1 MTLQL
6 LFIISQLKIQGV
18 KKKKKY
24 LVALFVLFGLNSYLL
39 AEHIY
44 PISPEMGSG
53 TRGAFVD
60 IFDVKE
66 QVGKK
71 KIDATSKK
79 AEVTNSTGVMIT
91 TVANSKN
98 AIGYI
103 SLGSL
108 NDSIKAVKI
117 DGVAPSVENIN
128 NKSYTVFRPFNLAIS
143 SDNELVNDFL
153 GYTSSNQAKS
163 IIQKAGY
170 IALYNNEFS
179 SKKPSGKIVV
189 AGSSSI
195 TPLMEKLKES
205 YKSLNPKATIE
216 IQQSDSTTGINSA
229 IEKIADIAM
238 VSREFKD
245 SELKKGLKTQVLAL
259 DGLAVIVNKSNPIDS
274 LSKDRVIKI
283 FTCDITSWEKVL

>member
-1 MTLQL
+1 M
-6 LFIISQLKIQGV
+6 F
-18 KKKKKY
+18 KKY
-24 LVALFVLFGLNSYLL
+24 LVALFVLCGLSGSLT
-39 AEHIY
+39 AENIY
-44 PISPEMGSG
+44 PISREMGSG

-60 IFDVKE
+60 IFNVKK
-66 QVGKK
+66 QIGNK

-108 NDSIKAVKI
+108 NDTVKAVKI
-117 DGVAPSVENIN
+117 DGVTPSVENVN
-128 NKSYTVFRPFNLAIS
+128 NKSYTVFRPFNLAVS
-143 SDNELVNDFL
+143 SNNELVNDFL
-153 GYTSSNQAKS
+153 AYIGSNLSKN

-170 IALYNNEFS
+170 IAIYDNEFS
-179 SKKPSGKIVV
+179 SAKPNGKIVV

-195 TPLMEKLKES
+195 TPLMEKLKEG
-205 YKSLNPKATIE
+205 YKLVNPNATIE

-245 SELKKGLKTQVLAL
+245 NELKNGLKTQILAL
-259 DGLAVIVNKSNPIDS
+259 DGLAVIVNKENSINS
-274 LSKDRVIKI
+274 LSKESVKKI
-283 FTCDITSWEKVL
+283 FAGEITDWNRVK

>member
-1 MTLQL
+1 M
-6 LFIISQLKIQGV
+6 F
-18 KKKKKY
+18 KKY
-24 LVALFVLFGLNSYLL
+24 LVALFVLCGLSSSLM
-39 AEHIY
+39 AENIY
-44 PISPEMGSG
+44 PISREMGSG

-60 IFDVKE
+60 IFDVKK
-66 QVGKK
+66 QIGNK

-108 NDSIKAVKI
+108 NDTVKAVKI
-117 DGVAPSVENIN
+117 DGVTPSVENVN
-128 NKSYTVFRPFNLAIS
+128 NKSYTVFRPFNLAVS
-143 SDNELVNDFL
+143 SNNELVNDFL
-153 GYTSSNQAKS
+153 AYIGSNLSKN

-170 IALYNNEFS
+170 IAIYDNEFS
-179 SKKPSGKIVV
+179 SVKPSGKIVV

-195 TPLMEKLKES
+195 TPLMEKLKEG
-205 YKSLNPKATIE
+205 YKLVNPNATIE

-238 VSREFKD
+238 VSREFKTN
-245 SELKKGLKTQVLAL
+245 ELKSGLKTQILAL
-259 DGLAVIVNKSNPIDS
+259 DGLAVIVNKENSINS
-274 LSKDRVIKI
+274 LSKESVKKI
-283 FTCDITSWEKVL
+283 FTGEITDWNRVK

>member
-1 MTLQL
+1 M
-6 LFIISQLKIQGV
+6 F
-18 KKKKKY
+18 KKY
-24 LVALFVLFGLNSYLL
+24 LIALFVLFGLNSYLL
-39 AEHIY
+39 AENIY
-44 PISPEMGSG
+44 PISREMGSG

-108 NDSIKAVKI
+108 NDSVKAVKI

-128 NKSYTVFRPFNLAIS
+128 NKTYTVFRPFNLAIS

-205 YKSLNPKATIE
+205 YKSLNPNATIE

-245 SELKKGLKTQVLAL
+245 SELKNGLKTQVLAL
-259 DGLAVIVNKSNPIDS
+259 DGLAVIVNKANPIDS
-274 LSKDRVIKI
+274 LSKDSVKKI
-283 FTCDITSWEKVL
+283 FTGDITTWEKVK

>member
-1 MTLQL
+1 M
-6 LFIISQLKIQGV
+6 V
-18 KKKKKY
+18 KKY
-24 LVALFVLFGLNSYLL
+24 LVALFVLFGLNSFLL
-39 AEHIY
+39 AENIY
-44 PISPEMGSG
+44 PISREMGSG

-60 IFDVKE
+60 IFDVKK
-66 QVGKK
+66 QVGNKK
-71 KIDATSKK
+71 LDATSKK

-108 NDSIKAVKI
+108 NDSVKAVKI

-170 IALYNNEFS
+170 IALYDNEFS

-205 YKSLNPKATIE
+205 YKSLNPNATIE

-245 SELKKGLKTQVLAL
+245 SELKNGLKTQVLAL
-259 DGLAVIVNKSNPIDS
+259 DGLVVIVNKANPIDS
-274 LSKDRVIKI
+274 LSKDSVKKI
-283 FTCDITSWEKVL
+283 FTGDITTWEKVK

>member
-1 MTLQL
+1 M
-6 LFIISQLKIQGV
+6 F
-18 KKKKKY
+18 KKY

-39 AEHIY
+39 AENIY
-44 PISPEMGSG
+44 PISREMGSG

-108 NDSIKAVKI
+108 NDSVKAVKI
-117 DGVAPSVENIN
+117 DGVAPSIENIN

-170 IALYNNEFS
+170 IALYDNEFS

-205 YKSLNPKATIE
+205 YKSLNPNATIE

-245 SELKKGLKTQVLAL
+245 SELKNGLKTQVLAL
-259 DGLAVIVNKSNPIDS
+259 DGLVVIVNKANPIDS
-274 LSKDRVIKI
+274 LSKDSVKKI
-283 FTCDITSWEKVL
+283 FTGDITTWEKVK

>member
-1 MTLQL
+1 M
-6 LFIISQLKIQGV
+6 F
-18 KKKKKY
+18 KKY
-24 LVALFVLFGLNSYLL
+24 LVALFVLCGLSSSLT
-39 AEHIY
+39 AENIY
-44 PISPEMGSG
+44 PISREMGSG

-60 IFDVKE
+60 IFDVKK
-66 QVGKK
+66 QIGNK

-108 NDSIKAVKI
+108 NDTVKAVKI
-117 DGVAPSVENIN
+117 DGVTPSVENVN
-128 NKSYTVFRPFNLAIS
+128 NKSYTVFRPFNLAVS
-143 SDNELVNDFL
+143 SNNELVNDFL
-153 GYTSSNQAKS
+153 AYIGSNLSKN

-170 IALYNNEFS
+170 IAIYDNEFS
-179 SKKPSGKIVV
+179 SAKPSGKIVV

-195 TPLMEKLKES
+195 TPLMEKLKEG
-205 YKSLNPKATIE
+205 YKLVNPNATIE

-245 SELKKGLKTQVLAL
+245 NELKSGLKTQILAL
-259 DGLAVIVNKSNPIDS
+259 DGLAVIVNKENSINS
-274 LSKDRVIKI
+274 LSKESVKKI
-283 FTCDITSWEKVL
+283 FAGEITDWNRVK

>member
-1 MTLQL
+1 M
-6 LFIISQLKIQGV
+6 F
-18 KKKKKY
+18 KKY
-24 LVALFVLFGLNSYLL
+24 LVALFVLCGLSSSLI
-39 AEHIY
+39 AENIY
-44 PISPEMGSG
+44 PISREMGSG

-60 IFDVKE
+60 IFDVKK
-66 QVGKK
+66 QIGNK

-108 NDSIKAVKI
+108 NDTVKAVKI
-117 DGVAPSVENIN
+117 DGVTPSVENVN
-128 NKSYTVFRPFNLAIS
+128 NKSYTVFRPFNLAVS
-143 SDNELVNDFL
+143 SNNELVNDFL
-153 GYTSSNQAKS
+153 AYIGSNLSKN

-170 IALYNNEFS
+170 IAIYDNEFS
-179 SKKPSGKIVV
+179 SAKPSGKIVV

-195 TPLMEKLKES
+195 TPLMEKLKEG
-205 YKSLNPKATIE
+205 YKLVNSNATIE

-238 VSREFKD
+238 VSREFKTN
-245 SELKKGLKTQVLAL
+245 ELKSGLKTQILAL
-259 DGLAVIVNKSNPIDS
+259 DGLAVIVNKENSINS
-274 LSKDRVIKI
+274 LSKESVKKI
-283 FTCDITSWEKVL
+283 FTGEITDWNRVK

>member
-1 MTLQL
+1 M
-6 LFIISQLKIQGV
+6 F
-18 KKKKKY
+18 KKY
-24 LVALFVLFGLNSYLL
+24 LVALFVLCGISSSLM
-39 AEHIY
+39 AENIY
-44 PISPEMGSG
+44 PISREMGSG

-60 IFDVKE
+60 IFDVKK
-66 QVGKK
+66 QIGNK

-108 NDSIKAVKI
+108 NDTVKAVKI
-117 DGVAPSVENIN
+117 DGVTPSVENVN
-128 NKSYTVFRPFNLAIS
+128 NKSYTVFRPFNLAVS
-143 SDNELVNDFL
+143 SNNELVNDFL
-153 GYTSSNQAKS
+153 AYIGSNLSKS

-170 IALYNNEFS
+170 IAIYDNEFS
-179 SKKPSGKIVV
+179 SAKPSGKIVV

-195 TPLMEKLKES
+195 TPLMEKLKEG
-205 YKSLNPKATIE
+205 YKLVNPNATIE

-245 SELKKGLKTQVLAL
+245 NELKSGLKTQILAL
-259 DGLAVIVNKSNPIDS
+259 DGLAVIVNKENSINS
-274 LSKDRVIKI
+274 LSKESVKKI
-283 FTCDITSWEKVL
+283 FAGEITDWNRVK

>member
-1 MTLQL
+1 M
-6 LFIISQLKIQGV
+6 F
-18 KKKKKY
+18 KKY
-24 LVALFVLFGLNSYLL
+24 LVALFVLCGLSSSLM
-39 AEHIY
+39 AENIY
-44 PISPEMGSG
+44 PISREMGSG

-60 IFDVKE
+60 IFDVKK
-66 QVGKK
+66 QIGNK

-108 NDSIKAVKI
+108 NDTVKAVKI
-117 DGVAPSVENIN
+117 DGVTPSVENVN
-128 NKSYTVFRPFNLAIS
+128 NKSYTVFRPFNLAVS
-143 SDNELVNDFL
+143 SNNELVNDFL
-153 GYTSSNQAKS
+153 AYIGSNLSKN

-170 IALYNNEFS
+170 IAIYDNEFS
-179 SKKPSGKIVV
+179 SAKPSGKIVV

-195 TPLMEKLKES
+195 TPLMEKLKEG
-205 YKSLNPKATIE
+205 YKLVNPNAIIE

-245 SELKKGLKTQVLAL
+245 NELKSGLKTQILAL
-259 DGLAVIVNKSNPIDS
+259 DGLAVIVNKENSINS
-274 LSKDRVIKI
+274 LSKESVKKI
-283 FTCDITSWEKVL
+283 FAGEITDWNRVK

>member
-1 MTLQL
+1 M
-6 LFIISQLKIQGV
+6 F
-18 KKKKKY
+18 KKY

-39 AEHIY
+39 AENIY
-44 PISPEMGSG
+44 PISREMGSG

-128 NKSYTVFRPFNLAIS
+128 NKTYTVFRPFNLAIS

-170 IALYNNEFS
+170 IALYDNEFS

-205 YKSLNPKATIE
+205 YKLVNPNATIE

-245 SELKKGLKTQVLAL
+245 SELKNGLKTQVLAL
-259 DGLAVIVNKSNPIDS
+259 DGLAVIVNKANPIDS
-274 LSKDRVIKI
+274 LSKDSVKKI
-283 FTCDITSWEKVL
+283 FTGDITTWEKVK

>member
-1 MTLQL
+1 M
-6 LFIISQLKIQGV
+6 F
-18 KKKKKY
+18 KKY
-24 LVALFVLFGLNSYLL
+24 LVALFVLCGLSSSLM
-39 AEHIY
+39 AENIY
-44 PISPEMGSG
+44 PISREIGSG

-60 IFDVKE
+60 IFDVKK
-66 QVGKK
+66 QIGNK

-108 NDSIKAVKI
+108 NDTVKAVKI
-117 DGVAPSVENIN
+117 DGVTPSVENVN
-128 NKSYTVFRPFNLAIS
+128 NKSYTVFRPFNLAVS
-143 SDNELVNDFL
+143 SNNELVNDFL
-153 GYTSSNQAKS
+153 AYIGSNLSKN

-170 IALYNNEFS
+170 IAIYDNEFS
-179 SKKPSGKIVV
+179 SAKPSGKIVV

-195 TPLMEKLKES
+195 TPLMEKLKEG
-205 YKSLNPKATIE
+205 YKLVNPNAIIE

-245 SELKKGLKTQVLAL
+245 NELKSGLKTQILAL
-259 DGLAVIVNKSNPIDS
+259 DGLAVIVNKENSINS
-274 LSKDRVIKI
+274 LSKESVKKI
-283 FTCDITSWEKVL
+283 FTGEITDWNRVK

>member
-1 MTLQL
+1 M
-6 LFIISQLKIQGV
+6 F
-18 KKKKKY
+18 KKY

-39 AEHIY
+39 AENIY
-44 PISPEMGSG
+44 PISREMGSG

-108 NDSIKAVKI
+108 NDSIKAIKI

-128 NKSYTVFRPFNLAIS
+128 NKTYTVFRPFNLAIS

-205 YKSLNPKATIE
+205 YKSLNPNATIE

-245 SELKKGLKTQVLAL
+245 SELKNGLKTQVLAL
-259 DGLAVIVNKSNPIDS
+259 DGLAVIVNKLNPIDS
-274 LSKDRVIKI
+274 LSKDSVKKI
-283 FTCDITSWEKVL
+283 FTGDITTWEKVK

>member
-1 MTLQL
+1 M
-6 LFIISQLKIQGV
+6 F
-18 KKKKKY
+18 KKY
-24 LVALFVLFGLNSYLL
+24 IVALFVLCGISNYLA
-39 AEHIY
+39 AENIY
-44 PISPEMGSG
+44 PISREMGSG

-60 IFDVKE
+60 IFDVKK
-66 QVGKK
+66 QIGNK

-108 NDSIKAVKI
+108 NDTVKAVKI

-128 NKSYTVFRPFNLAIS
+128 NKTYSVYRPFNLAIS

-153 GYTSSNQAKS
+153 AYIGSNLSKN

-170 IALYNNEFS
+170 IAIYDNEFS
-179 SKKPSGKIVV
+179 SAKPSGKIVV

-195 TPLMEKLKES
+195 TPLMEKLKEG
-205 YKSLNPKATIE
+205 YKLVNPNATIE

-245 SELKKGLKTQVLAL
+245 NELKSGLKTQILAL
-259 DGLAVIVNKSNPIDS
+259 DGLAVIVNKENSIDS
-274 LSKDRVIKI
+274 LSKDSVKKI
-283 FTCDITSWEKVL
+283 FAGEITDWDRVQ